1 MTDADLRG
9 IILEK
14 FYEFRHQK
22 HFLGLS
28 DIASIGCGD
37 QTRIGNICDQLGQ
50 HGLIEWRTLSSG
62 HGLIDGN
69 GRITANGVDV
79 VEGTASAPITV
90 TLHDQRISV
99 SSSSNVQIGNS
110 NTQGV
115 NLNIGKLIAA
125 VDHSNASEAE
135 KKEAKSLFE
144 RIAGNQLVQKIL
156 MAMFSGGAAS

>member
-1 MTDADLRG
+1 MTDGELRG

-14 FYEFRHQK
+14 FYELRHQK
-22 HFLGLS
+22 NSLGLS
-28 DIASIGCGD
+28 DIVSIDCGE

-62 HGLIDGN
+62 HDLIDGR
-69 GRITANGVDV
+69 GKITANGVDV

-99 SSSSNVQIGNS
+99 SSSTNVQIGNS
-110 NTQGV
+110 NTQSV
-115 NLNIGKLIAA
+115 TLNVGKLIAA

-135 KKEAKSLFE
+135 KKEAKSLLE

-156 MAMFSGGAAS
+156 